1 MATAFHFKII
11 HKKLKKMETNN
22 QIIAFG
28 NYSGVPMM
36 LTFLDGEWWVTSPGM
51 KVEPLRT
58 LGDEVY
64 FLCPR
69 GGKVSALGI
78 AQMLGKV
85 IEEPIFNVDED
96 LELRIR
102 QLKRLDAHFL
112 DFTDVSQHLKFQW
125 CITKHEN
132 KAEDNPKREVLWDL
146 ECFEETC
153 KDRLILAEDFAYKND
168 AKECLDFYF
177 EALAKAGIQFTEK
190 EIKSGKEFWK

>member
-1 MATAFHFKII
+1 
-11 HKKLKKMETNN
+11 METNN
-22 QIIAFG
+22 QIIAFSD
-28 NYSGVPMM
+28 YSGIPMM

-58 LGDEVY
+58 LGFDVY

-78 AQMLGKV
+78 ALMLGKV
-85 IEEPIFNVDED
+85 IEEPVFEVDED

-102 QLKRLDAHFL
+102 QLSRLDAHLL

-153 KDRLILAEDFAYKND
+153 KDRLILAEDFDNQKD
-168 AKECLDFYF
+168 AKGWLDFYF
-177 EALAKAGIQFTEK
+177 EALGKAGIQFTEK
-190 EIKSGKEFWK
+190 QIKSRKEFWK

>member
-1 MATAFHFKII
+1 
-11 HKKLKKMETNN
+11 METNN
-22 QIIAFG
+22 QIIAFS

-36 LTFLDGEWWVTSPGM
+36 LTFLDGEWWVTSPGQ
-51 KVEPLRT
+51 KVEPLRA
-58 LGDEVY
+58 LGDDVY
-64 FLCPR
+64 YLCPR

-78 AQMLGKV
+78 ALMLGKV
-85 IEEPIFNVDED
+85 IEEPIFEVDED

-102 QLKRLDAHFL
+102 QLKCLDASTF
-112 DFTDVSQHLKFQW
+112 DFQDQSQHLKFQW

-153 KDRLILAEDFAYKND
+153 KDRLILAEDYAYRED

-190 EIKSGKEFWK
+190 EIKSEKEFWK

>member
-1 MATAFHFKII
+1 MRV
-11 HKKLKKMETNN
+11 
-22 QIIAFG
+22 Q
-28 NYSGVPMM
+28 
-36 LTFLDGEWWVTSPGM
+36 
-51 KVEPLRT
+51 
-58 LGDEVY
+58 GDEVY
-64 FLCPR
+64 FLCQR

-78 AQMLGKV
+78 ALMLGKV
-85 IEEPIFNVDED
+85 IEEPVIDVEED

-102 QLKRLDAHFL
+102 QLSRLDAHFL

-190 EIKSGKEFWK
+190 QIKSGKEFWK